1 MNKKVAI
8 IGRGTAGCYAV
19 SHFYRWSDWEIDWY
33 FDNKIKPQ
41 AVGEGSTL
49 DFPRDLYSNMD
60 FNIGELESI
69 YGTLKAGI
77 KKTGWGPGHE
87 YIHTFPG
94 GQAGYH
100 FNAVMLQEW
109 IIRYFSDRR
118 RVKIIEQN
126 VTHDQIDA
134 DYIMDCS
141 GKPENYDDFTMSDYI
156 PVNSV
161 YVTQCFWEGTR
172 FLYTLALARPY
183 GWVFGIPLLN
193 RCSIGYMYNNT
204 INTLEEVQEDVKQI
218 FADYQLTPSDQTNAF
233 SFKNYYRKTNYQGRV
248 AYNGNASFFL
258 EPLEATSIN
267 LMNRNQRRAYDLWF
281 NSKFLSQVN
290 QEYRDD
296 IAEIENVIMLH
307 YAAGSVFKTDFW
319 QYAQERGLRNLP
331 LMFRNPRLKDI
342 LSGNTDEAASFGTWN
357 RNSFRQNL
365 KNLNLTEYGS

>member
-1 MNKKVAI
+1 MTKKVAI

-33 FDNKIKPQ
+33 FDTKIKPQ

-49 DFPRDLYSNMD
+49 DFPRDLHLNMD

-77 KKTGWGPGHE
+77 KKTGWGPGTE

-94 GQAGYH
+94 GSAGYH

-109 IIRYFSDRR
+109 VIDYFKQRR
-118 RVKIIEQN
+118 RVNIIEQN
-126 VTHDQIDA
+126 VTHDMVDS
-134 DYIMDCS
+134 DFIMDCS
-141 GKPENYDDFTMSDYI
+141 GKPESYDDFTMSEFI

-161 YVTQCFWEGTR
+161 YVTQCFWEGVK
-172 FLYTLALARPY
+172 FLYTLAIARPY

-193 RCSIGYMYNNT
+193 RCSIGYMYNNA
-204 INTLEEVQEDVKQI
+204 INTVEEVKEDVKQI
-218 FADYQLTPSDQTNAF
+218 FEDYHLTPSDQTNSF
-233 SFKNYYRKTNYQGRV
+233 SFKNYYRKKNYEGRV

-267 LMNRNQRRAYDLWF
+267 LMNRNQRRAYDHWF
-281 NSKFLSQVN
+281 GNKFLIHVN
-290 QEYRDD
+290 DEYEKD

-307 YAAGSVFKTDFW
+307 YAAGSVFDTEFW
-319 QYAQERGLRNLP
+319 RYAQNRGKQNFPSLLANER
-331 LMFRNPRLKDI
+331 FKSI
-342 LSGNTDEAASFGTWN
+342 LAGETGESASYGTWN
-357 RNSFRQNL
+357 RTSFKQNL
-365 KNLNLTEYGS
+365 TNLNLL

>member
-1 MNKKVAI
+1 MSKKIAI

-49 DFPRDLYSNMD
+49 DFPRDLHLNMD
-60 FNIGELESI
+60 FNIEELESI

-77 KKTGWGPGHE
+77 KKTGWGPGKE
-87 YIHTFPG
+87 YVHTFPG
-94 GQAGYH
+94 GNVGYH

-109 IIRYFSDRR
+109 VINYFRSKR
-118 RVKIIEQN
+118 RVNIIEKN
-126 VTHDQIDA
+126 VTHDMIDS

-141 GKPENYDDFTMSDYI
+141 GKPENFDDFHLSEYI

-161 YVTQCFWEGTR
+161 YVAQCFWEGVT
-172 FLYTLALARPY
+172 FQYTLTLARPY

-204 INTLEEVQEDVKQI
+204 INTLEEVKEDVKQI
-218 FADYQLTPSDQTNAF
+218 FTDYRLTPSDQTNAF
-233 SFKNYYRKTNYQGRV
+233 SFKNYYRKTNYEGRV

-267 LMNRNQRRAYDLWF
+267 LMNKNHRRAYDLWF
-281 NSKFLSQVN
+281 NNKFLNQIN
-290 QEYRDD
+290 QEYATD
-296 IAEIENVIMLH
+296 ILEIQNVIMLH
-307 YAAGSVFKTDFW
+307 YAAGSVYDTKFWDFAKSKG
-319 QYAQERGLRNLP
+319 QKNLP
-331 LMFRNPRLKDI
+331 SLMNNPRFKSI
-342 LSGNTDEAASFGTWN
+342 LAGEEADNASYGTWN
-357 RNSFRQNL
+357 RNSFKQNL
-365 KNLNLTEYGS
+365 KNLNLMQ